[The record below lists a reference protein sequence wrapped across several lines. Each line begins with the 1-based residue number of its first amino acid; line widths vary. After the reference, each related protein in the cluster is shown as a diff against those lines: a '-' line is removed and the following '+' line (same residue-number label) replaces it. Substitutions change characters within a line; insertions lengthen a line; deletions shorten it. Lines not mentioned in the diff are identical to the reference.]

1 VKAPSNT
8 PPSNNPRDLAKHFSD
23 TYFSLR
29 LGLAVLAFALPFVLY
44 LYGKFRHGLD
54 LQPSM
59 SAYFWAA
66 TAEHCATFPMRT
78 IFVGFLFA
86 VAISLYLYK
95 GLTTL
100 ENYLLNA
107 AAICAGLVAVYPERL
122 TPAEALT
129 DPRIRA
135 LYENCSAVR
144 SWSEQPSLPI
154 HHTAAITLF
163 ALLAIVAWKC
173 AHKSLD
179 FLPADADRK
188 TYERR
193 YKRIALAMILFPL
206 PGLAVAFVFGQMT
219 HWIFFV
225 EAAGVIT
232 FGTYWAVKSREL
244 ALSGLEKDPVEAVG
258 HAARRKGTTPKS

>member
-1 VKAPSNT
+1 MLKAPSNT
-8 PPSNNPRDLAKHFSD
+8 PPPNNPRELAKHFSD

-44 LYGKFRHGLD
+44 FYGKFRHGLD

-66 TAEHCATFPMRT
+66 NAEQCASFPMRT
-78 IFVGFLFA
+78 IFVGFLAA
-86 VAISLYLYK
+86 VGISLYLYK

-107 AAICAGLVAVYPERL
+107 AAICAGFVAVYPERL

-129 DPRIRA
+129 DPRLKL
-135 LYENCSAVR
+135 LYENCSAVKA
-144 SWSEQPSLPI
+144 WSEQPALPV

-163 ALLAIVAWKC
+163 VLLAIVAWKC
-173 AHKSLD
+173 ASKSLD
-179 FLPADADRK
+179 YLPVDVDRK
-188 TYERR
+188 AYERR
-193 YKRIALAMILFPL
+193 YKMIALAMILFPL
-206 PGLAVAFVFGQMT
+206 PGVAVAFVFGLMT

-225 EAAGVIT
+225 EAAGVVT
-232 FGTYWAVKSREL
+232 FGVYWAVKSREL
-244 ALSGLEKDPVEAVG
+244 ARSGLERDPVEAVAHKAQRG
-258 HAARRKGTTPKS
+258 PAPKP